1 GKGQQIDV
9 SAVDVSMNGIELID
23 REFIAAIVDGR
34 EPNSSLAQGLPA
46 MKVMHEIERAMTQ

>member
-1 GKGQQIDV
+1 M
-9 SAVDVSMNGIELID
+9 SAVDVAMNGIELID

-46 MKVMHEIERAMTQ
+46 MTVMDEIERAMTQ